1 MDDFAMACL
10 REVAKLDSMLEHTRY
25 WYGQRMERLSTLA
38 REELDEPLRT
48 RFFSIVANG
57 SPDVIEPPTSAQNY
71 NAMKARAETAESEL
85 VRLRASAT
93 AGVPAPSQPEPVP
106 CVLCTSPDYCAA
118 HGCRQRPSGDEPQ
131 RNADFEAGW
140 RTAANW
146 MDRDDL
152 IADIGS
158 PAYLD
163 DRAKALAASGVQE
176 APRG

>member
-1 MDDFAMACL
+1 MNQFTVVMEITAVDADHAQAIIDEMSMRAQDAYAAGDFEGGGIAFD
-10 REVAKLDSMLEHTRY
+10 EN
-25 WYGQRMERLSTLA
+25 TLA
-38 REELDEPLRT
+38 
-48 RFFSIVANG
+48 
-57 SPDVIEPPTSAQNY
+57 VISAS
-71 NAMKARAETAESEL
+71 T
-85 VRLRASAT
+85 
-93 AGVPAPSQPEPVP
+93 PEPVP

-176 APRG
+176 VPRG